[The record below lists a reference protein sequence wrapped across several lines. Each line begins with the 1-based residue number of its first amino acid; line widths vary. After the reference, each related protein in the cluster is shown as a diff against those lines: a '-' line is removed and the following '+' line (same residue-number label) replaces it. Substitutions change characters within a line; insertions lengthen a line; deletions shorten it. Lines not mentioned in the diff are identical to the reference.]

1 MENIHIVI
9 FDDRKYQKSIINY
22 MKESSEWKKWKK
34 LSKVC
39 FLIPKASLFV
49 CASLI
54 GIEKPV
60 QICETNENSR

>member
-22 MKESSEWKKWKK
+22 IKESKRKK

-39 FLIPKASLFV
+39 FLIPKASLFA

-54 GIEKPV
+54 GIAKPV